1 MPVITLKTVVLPAP
15 FGPITLTTSRS
26 ATCRSSSEIARNPP
40 NDSVRCSRLRKG
52 PSRRSP
58 AAAPAGA
65 AAGDRRDGPVLN
77 LEHLT
82 LSFGGLRA
90 ISELDLQVADREV
103 VSVIGPNGAGKTTV
117 FNVITG
123 IY

>member
-1 MPVITLKTVVLPAP
+1 MNAEPERPGGSGVP
-15 FGPITLTTSRS
+15 
-26 ATCRSSSEIARNPP
+26 
-40 NDSVRCSRLRKG
+40 
-52 PSRRSP
+52 
-58 AAAPAGA
+58 AAPAGA
-65 AAGDRRDGPVLN
+65 AAGDRRGGPVLN

-123 IY
+123 IYEPSSGMSASRGSRSPESSLTASPGWGSRARSRACGCS